1 MSEESG
7 GNEVTDEVTIETMW
21 ERVQLCLKDEL
32 GDTDWRS
39 WIKNLRFI
47 EQRGDQ
53 IILGADTRLATER
66 VNGQYKDRLEAR
78 FKAECPEIEK
88 VSIEHVRQTKTLG
101 SRAAS
106 STDQH
111 ATSGEL
117 FDDFGLRLDERMTFD
132 NFVVDKSNELAH
144 AVAKKTAESSYPQFN
159 PLFIHGGVG
168 LGKTHLMHAIA
179 NRIREKDATRKV
191 VYLTAEA
198 FMYRFVKAIRD
209 QNTPQFKEQC
219 RSVSVLM
226 IDDVQFI
233 GGKESTQ
240 EEFFHTFN
248 ALMIENKQI
257 VISADKTPTELEG
270 VEERLHTRLGSGMVV
285 NINPTTFELRMGII
299 KSKLEAEG
307 VELSEQVIEF
317 LAHKITSNV
326 RELEGAI
333 NRIVANI
340 TLTGRPA
347 SIDSVHELLPDLLR
361 ASNRQVSIAD
371 IKRKV
376 AHHYNIRLDEMHSR
390 RRAKTIVL
398 PRQVAMYL
406 AKTLTSSSYPEIG
419 RHFGDR
425 DHTTVM
431 HAVSKIEKLISK
443 DEGTKKDVAMLHS
456 LLQSGNG
463 SL

>member
-7 GNEVTDEVTIETMW
+7 GNETINEAMW
-21 ERVQLCLKDEL
+21 ERVQLRLKEEL
-32 GDTDWRS
+32 GDTVWRS

-47 EQRGDQ
+47 EQRGNQ
-53 IILGADTRLATER
+53 IILGADTRLATAR
-66 VNGQYKDRLEAR
+66 VNSQYSDSLEAS
-78 FKAECPEIEK
+78 FKSECPTIEK
-88 VSIEHVRQTKTLG
+88 VTVEHVRQTRTLT
-101 SRAAS
+101 SRDAS
-106 STDQH
+106 LTDQH

-117 FDDFGLRLDERMTFD
+117 FDDFGLRLDERMTFE

-144 AVAKKTAESSYPQFN
+144 AVAKKTAENSYPQFN

-179 NRIREKDATRKV
+179 NRIREKDATHKV

-198 FMYRFVKAIRD
+198 FMHRFVKALRD
-209 QNTPQFKEQC
+209 HNTPQFKEQC
-219 RSVSVLM
+219 RSVNVLM

-233 GGKESTQ
+233 GSKESTQ

-248 ALMIENKQI
+248 ALMNESKQI
-257 VISADKTPTELEG
+257 VISADKSPTELKG
-270 VEERLHTRLGSGMVV
+270 IEERLHTRMGSGMVA

-299 KSKLEAEG
+299 ESKLEAEG
-307 VELSEQVIEF
+307 MELSEQVIEF
-317 LAHKITSNV
+317 LARKITSNV
-326 RELEGAI
+326 RELEGAL
-333 NRIVANI
+333 NRIVANT

-347 SIDSVHELLPDLLR
+347 SIDSVRELLPDLLR

-371 IKRKV
+371 IKREV
-376 AHHYNIRLDEMHSR
+376 ARHCNIRLDEMHSR
-390 RRAKTIVL
+390 RRSQNIVL
-398 PRQVAMYL
+398 PRQIAMYL

-419 RHFGDR
+419 QHFGGR

-431 HAVSKIEKLISK
+431 HAVSKIEELMS
-443 DEGTKKDVAMLHS
+443 ENQTVMEDVAMLHS